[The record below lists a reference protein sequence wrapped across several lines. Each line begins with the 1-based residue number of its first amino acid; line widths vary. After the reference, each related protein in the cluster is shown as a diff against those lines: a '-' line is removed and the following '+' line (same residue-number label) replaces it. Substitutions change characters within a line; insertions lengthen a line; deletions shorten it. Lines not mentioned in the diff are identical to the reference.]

1 MKGSAEN
8 DLGDLIARAR
18 RDGPSPERLGPVRAS
33 LEARLVPTDV
43 PRAVR
48 IAWGKVVLGL
58 AAFAVFALGIGLAMR
73 PGAPVPPSR
82 GATPDRAPIASA
94 STAPTEATATPSPSH
109 PTTSEATPEE
119 RTVID
124 EPVPTASSITPP
136 ITPQAM
142 PRSAPREHV
151 RAARAP
157 DTSDPT
163 TAIPEEAPTEA
174 VAGSTLREEIALL
187 ERAIRLRESG
197 DPARALAVLEEHRE
211 RFPSGRL
218 RPERERLASEITQA
232 AEAERDP

>member
-18 RDGPSPERLGPVRAS
+18 RDGPSPERLGAVRAS

-109 PTTSEATPEE
+109 PTT
-119 RTVID
+119 
-124 EPVPTASSITPP
+124 
-136 ITPQAM
+136 
-142 PRSAPREHV
+142 
-151 RAARAP
+151 
-157 DTSDPT
+157 
-163 TAIPEEAPTEA
+163 AIPEEAPTEA